1 MRTPFLPT
9 LAAAAVAGV
18 LAFSAI
24 PASAAAG
31 DWISGTTAA
40 DLLKSDSVEETSTAG
55 VPRSPSF
62 LYGERV
68 IRKSRR
74 LADRYDYVQHL
85 VNRANESL
93 PEEVAPDAYVLFEK
107 QLKDREFCFTDGCIA
122 DWLQTVADDW
132 EEIVDAIDADR
143 GEEVLS
149 HKMSRPILVTD
160 ITADR
165 AQNSQSTFIQ
175 ACNDTK
181 EASAAGCF
189 MASFAEIGSST
200 GYLDAACQRGKG
212 APSGLACAVM
222 GIVPALG
229 IRGHGNQVTWKADAL
244 YEKACYLGPGSS
256 CLTLGDW
263 YFLNGQE
270 KKAKDAYLKASTM
283 GEDLGAE
290 RLQIMKD
297 NPVGLI
303 AWIQSHPTPSQSDWY
318 RRCNAP
324 YGNNDKSAECLK
336 SLQSSQNKRLIN
348 VLNEI
353 GIEQAGIDLIERA
366 VAKLATTVGNM
377 AAKER
382 SASGTSRYRGGWTTF
397 RVKSKM
403 IERLSLLSNGDAGAD
418 ILTELFYDRCR
429 DQKCGTLAE
438 LRLYLKEQYEDFRQV
453 IRRFYGE
460 DTQQAAIVLD
470 ALNWIKNSNDELAAR
485 LTRELRFKYDT
496 TVLEALVLSD
506 MLDYQEAT
514 RRVF

>member
-1 MRTPFLPT
+1 M
-9 LAAAAVAGV
+9 
-18 LAFSAI
+18 AFSAI
-24 PASAAAG
+24 TASAAAG

-85 VNRANESL
+85 VKRANESL

-107 QLKDREFCFTDGCIA
+107 QLKEREFCFTDGCIA

-149 HKMSRPILVTD
+149 HKMSRPILVTN

-175 ACNDTK
+175 AC
-181 EASAAGCF
+181 
-189 MASFAEIGSST
+189 
-200 GYLDAACQRGKG
+200 KG

-222 GIVPALG
+222 GITPALG

-336 SLQSSQNKRLIN
+336 SLQPSQNKRLIN

-366 VAKLATTVGNM
+366 VDKLATTVGNM

-382 SASGTSRYRGGWTTF
+382 SASGTPRYRGGWTTF

-506 MLDYQEAT
+506 MLEYQEAT

>member
-1 MRTPFLPT
+1 MKRFVPT
-9 LAAAAVAGV
+9 LTAWAVVGV
-18 LAFSAI
+18 LVVPSGMAN
-24 PASAAAG
+24 AAAG
-31 DWISGTTAA
+31 DWLDGTTTEKLLSDDTEGFGSKGGVSAA
-40 DLLKSDSVEETSTAG
+40 
-55 VPRSPSF
+55 PSF
-62 LYGERV
+62 LFGEKV

-74 LADRYDYVQHL
+74 LADDYDYVQHL
-85 VNRANESL
+85 VKRASESL
-93 PEEVAPDAYVLFEK
+93 AEDVAGDALVLFEK
-107 QLKDREFCFTDGCIA
+107 EQRDREFCFSEACIA
-122 DWLQTVADDW
+122 DWLGRVTADW
-132 EEIVDAIDADR
+132 EEIIDAIDRDQGEATVARKLRETLIVSDLSEDR
-143 GEEVLS
+143 PYG
-149 HKMSRPILVTD
+149 
-160 ITADR
+160 
-165 AQNSQSTFIQ
+165 SQSKFIQ
-175 ACNDTK
+175 ACNSTK
-181 EASAAGCF
+181 ESSGAGCF
-189 MASFAEIGSST
+189 MASFEEARSST
-200 GYLDAACQRGKG
+200 GYLQASCQRAQGT
-212 APSGLACAVM
+212 PSGLACAMAGV
-222 GIVPALG
+222 IPALG

-244 YEKACYLGPGSS
+244 YEKACYLKSGSS
-256 CLTLGDW
+256 CVTLGDW
-263 YFLNGQE
+263 YFLNGDD
-270 KKAKDAYLKASTM
+270 KKAREAYLRATTL
-283 GEDLGAE
+283 GEEVGAE
-290 RLQIMKD
+290 HLTAMKD

-366 VAKLATTVGNM
+366 VDKLATTVGNM

-382 SASGTSRYRGGWTTF
+382 SASGTPRYRGGWTTF

-506 MLDYQEAT
+506 MLEYQEAT